1 LARYIGPA
9 CRLCRREGTKLFLK
23 GTRCI
28 TDKCAVDRR
37 AYPPGQH
44 GQVRSRVSE
53 YRTQLREKQKLK
65 RIYGLLER
73 QFRQYFFKADQK
85 KGVTGDNLLTL
96 LESRLDNVVYRLGF
110 AGSRK
115 QGRMLV
121 RHNHFLVNGKKVNIP
136 SYLVNVG
143 EVVSLKEK
151 SRDLLPVQSALEVS
165 GGREL
170 PTWLSLDMAQ
180 MKGEIK
186 SLPSKEDIVL
196 PVNEQLV
203 VELYSR

>member
-1 LARYIGPA
+1 MARYIGPV

-23 GTRCI
+23 GSRCF
-28 TDKCAVDRR
+28 TEKCAVDRR

-44 GQVRSRVSE
+44 GQARSRVSE

-73 QFRQYFFKADQK
+73 QFRQYFFKADRK
-85 KGVTGDNLLTL
+85 KGVTGENLLKL
-96 LESRLDNVVYRLGF
+96 LESRLDNVIYRLGL
-110 AGSRK
+110 ASSRK
-115 QGRMLV
+115 QSRMLV
-121 RHNHFLVNGKKVNIP
+121 RQNHFAVDGNSVNIP

-143 EVVSLKEK
+143 SVVSVREG
-151 SRDLLPVQSALEVS
+151 SRNLLPIQNALEIS
-165 GGREL
+165 GGRTPAWLTLDPAEL
-170 PTWLSLDMAQ
+170 
-180 MKGEIK
+180 KGEVK
-186 SLPSKEDIVL
+186 GSPTKEELAL

>member
-1 LARYIGPA
+1 MARYTGPA

-23 GTRCI
+23 GTRCFSE
-28 TDKCAVDRR
+28 KCAIDRR

-44 GQVRSRVSE
+44 GQVRARVSE

-73 QFRQYFFKADQK
+73 QFRLYFFKADRQ
-85 KGVTGDNLLTL
+85 KGVTGDNLLSL

-110 AGSRK
+110 AASRR
-115 QGRMLV
+115 QSRMLV
-121 RHNHFLVNGKKVNIP
+121 RQNHFSINGKTVNIP
-136 SYLVNVG
+136 SYLVSVG
-143 EVVSLKEK
+143 EVIQVNEK
-151 SRDLLPVQSALEVS
+151 SRTLLPVLSALEVS

-170 PTWLSLDMAQ
+170 PAWLSLDMAQ
-180 MKGEIK
+180 LKGEITA
-186 SLPSKEDIVL
+186 LPTKEDTAL

>member
-1 LARYIGPA
+1 MARYIGPA

-23 GTRCI
+23 GTRCF

-37 AYPPGQH
+37 NTPPGQH
-44 GQVRSRVSE
+44 GQVRARVSE

-73 QFRQYFFKADQK
+73 QFRQYFFKADRK
-85 KGVTGDNLLTL
+85 KGVTGDNLLTF

-110 AGSRK
+110 AASRR
-115 QGRMLV
+115 QSRMLV
-121 RHNHFLVNGKKVNIP
+121 RQNHFAVNGKPVNIP
-136 SYLVNVG
+136 SFLVELGTVI
-143 EVVSLKEK
+143 EVREK
-151 SRDLLPVQSALEVS
+151 SKALLPIQESLENS
-165 GGREL
+165 GGRTPSWLEL
-170 PTWLSLDMAQ
+170 DKAQ
-180 MKGEIK
+180 LKGEVK
-186 SLPSKEDIVL
+186 AFPDKEELAL

>member
-1 LARYIGPA
+1 MARYIGPA

-28 TDKCAVDRR
+28 SEKCAIDRR

-44 GQVRSRVSE
+44 GQTRARVSE

-73 QFRQYFFKADQK
+73 QFRLYFYKADRK
-85 KGVTGDNLLTL
+85 KGVTGDNLLSL

-110 AGSRK
+110 ASSRK
-115 QGRMLV
+115 QSRMLI
-121 RHNHFLVNGKKVNIP
+121 RHNHFSINGKTVNIP
-136 SYLVNVG
+136 SYLVNLG
-143 EVVSLKEK
+143 EVIEVREK
-151 SRDLLPVQSALEVS
+151 SRALLPVQSALEVS
-165 GGREL
+165 GGREV
-170 PTWLSLDMAQ
+170 PSWLSLDMAQ
-180 MKGEIK
+180 LRGEVK
-186 SLPSKEDIVL
+186 ASPNREEIVL